1 MYTINMADSTGLFI
15 VLMIFCFMSIIS
27 SILLTY
33 TCTDGTWDFDNFKGE
48 QCVKFP
54 EEDKTDPACSTFTT
68 QSDCPSRCSWDTT
81 TSSCGEPVTCN
92 TFTTES
98 GCPVGCSWDSV
109 NSTCSDYVPSGS
121 QYNMYTSNI
130 TGLYIEKSD
139 HFDECSVL
147 FDIDQ
152 SMSCYNK
159 NNNGAA
165 VRWFFTESGTISATC
180 KNYIQK
186 IRVFVTSSQPG
197 IDNNQWWYTDLS
209 SSVADFYFKDA
220 PTGFVTTENGGG
232 TRKITF
238 VIQALDK
245 DDKLVSPEIFEELIP
260 ESNAEDCSNLGVGT
274 GTAWD
279 DIMLKYVIPTDIPE
293 PLPQPKD
300 CEGGVWILDQDYGCQ
315 INGEKVEKSDCGPNC
330 FERYYL
336 GGDNY
341 VPAENGGSCIVDK
354 KEEYG
359 REGCVGQEATVYN
372 QPCVLGTN
380 WLAVARAEVDIYP
393 VTKTN
398 QYATG
403 GYCSKQYQENADDE
417 PGKQLQIKTRLQEP
431 QGTDQFGNE
440 YVCGSEE
447 REVECNNFLKPIEG
461 VCGWENIG
469 VPEVAKECDSNC
481 CNNQSGTYR
490 RLKQK
495 QVFKITTMHQGD
507 VPDDKKCLTG
517 NGTERETEFNDTSNP
532 CATCGGLS
540 CGGGGK

>member
-1 MYTINMADSTGLFI
+1 MADSSALFI
-15 VLMIFCFMSIIS
+15 VLL
-27 SILLTY
+27 ILILCIVSFIVSMW
-33 TCTDGTWDFDNFKGE
+33 TCTGGSWDFDNWE
-48 QCVKFP
+48 LDSCVKIP
-54 EEDKTDPACSTFTT
+54 GSDPSPAPAPAPAP
-68 QSDCPSRCSWDTT
+68 SDTISDL
-81 TSSCGEPVTCN
+81 GG
-92 TFTTES
+92 S
-98 GCPVGCSWDSV
+98 G
-109 NSTCSDYVPSGS
+109 SGS
-121 QYNMYTSNI
+121 QPDLYTSNI

-279 DIMLKYVIPTDIPE
+279 DIMLKYSLPTDIPE

-300 CEGGVWILDQDYGCQ
+300 CEGGEWILDEDYGCQ
-315 INGEKVEKSDCGPNC
+315 IDGEKVNRDECGPNC
-330 FERYYL
+330 TERYYY
-336 GGDNY
+336 GGPNLI
-341 VPAENGGSCIVDK
+341 PSENGGTCYTEK
-354 KEEYG
+354 FEEYA
-359 REGCVGQEATVYN
+359 RDGCDDDEATVFN
-372 QPCVLGTN
+372 QPCILSEWISVPEAGYTF
-380 WLAVARAEVDIYP
+380 D
-393 VTKTN
+393 VTKPG
-398 QYATG
+398 QYAIPSGT
-403 GYCSKQYQENADDE
+403 CSKQYKENPEDSKPQQKQIRVIVQQAYGNDE
-417 PGKQLQIKTRLQEP
+417 N
-431 QGTDQFGNE
+431 GNE
-440 YVCGSEE
+440 YKCDSQS
-447 REVECNNFLKPIEG
+447 RHVECNNFLKPIEG
-461 VCGWENIG
+461 VCGWTNVG
-469 VPEVAKECDSNC
+469 NPTYNNNCHSSPC
-481 CNNQSGTYR
+481 CNTSGSQKEYTQNQVYN
-490 RLKQK
+490 
-495 QVFKITTMHQGD
+495 ITTMHQGD
-507 VPDDKKCLTG
+507 VADDKKCTNNQG
-517 NGTERETEFNDTSNP
+517 DERNHIYTDGSCPTQYGAA
-532 CATCGGLS
+532 CMTVTC
-540 CGGGGK
+540 

>member
-1 MYTINMADSTGLFI
+1 MADSTGLFI
-15 VLMIFCFMSIIS
+15 VLMIFCVMSITS

-33 TCTDGTWDFDNFKGE
+33 TCTDGTWDFDNFEGE

-54 EEDKTDPACSTFTT
+54 EEDKTDPACTTFTT

-81 TSSCGEPVTCN
+81 TSSCGEPVMCN

-130 TGLYIEKSD
+130 RGLYIEKSD
-139 HFDECSVL
+139 HYDECSVL

-152 SMSCYNK
+152 SRSCYNK

-180 KNYIQK
+180 NNYIQK
-186 IRVFVTSSQPG
+186 IRVFVTSSQQG
-197 IDNNQWWYTDLS
+197 IDNNEWWYTDLS
-209 SSVADFYFKDA
+209 SSVSDFYFKNA
-220 PTGFVTTENGGG
+220 PTGFVTTEDGGG

-245 DDKLVSPEIFEELIP
+245 DDKLVSPEILEELIS
-260 ESNAEDCSNLGVGT
+260 ESNTEDCTNLGVGS
-274 GTAWD
+274 GTVWK

-300 CEGGVWILDQDYGCQ
+300 CEGGEWILDQDYGCQ
-315 INGEKVEKSDCGPNC
+315 INGEKVNKDECGPNC
-330 FERYYL
+330 FERYYY
-336 GGDNY
+336 GGPNY
-341 VPAENGGSCIVDK
+341 VPAENGGSCFVDK

-359 REGCVGQEATVYN
+359 REGCLGQEATVFN
-372 QPCVLGTN
+372 QPCILSEWISVPEAGYTF
-380 WLAVARAEVDIYP
+380 D
-393 VTKTN
+393 VTKPGE
-398 QYATG
+398 YAISSGT
-403 GYCSKQYQENADDE
+403 CSKQYKENPEDSKPLQKQIRVKVQQEYGNDE
-417 PGKQLQIKTRLQEP
+417 NGNQYKCDSQLRH
-431 QGTDQFGNE
+431 
-440 YVCGSEE
+440 
-447 REVECNNFLKPIEG
+447 VECNNFLKPIEG

-469 VPEVAKECDSNC
+469 VPEVAKECNSNC

-495 QVFKITTMHQGD
+495 QIFKITTMHQGD
-507 VPDDKKCLTG
+507 VPEDKKCLIG
-517 NGTERETEFNDTSNP
+517 NGSEREREFNDTSNP
-532 CATCGGLS
+532 CYTCGGLY
-540 CGGGGK
+540 CGPGK